1 MRHTPIESD
10 TDEKT
15 LRAYYETGALF
26 CMYGDERTQFMED
39 AKKLW
44 PRVRDDFLQSW
55 VAEHPG
61 ERPWAWWAWD
71 APERRRRIGTRKG
84 DKVVKDKKPHPFDSL
99 ARRKLIEAEVKS
111 GEAHPDS
118 LTDAYRL
125 RFGVPTVY
133 WVEDDWDAVYED
145 ECDYLRRLGLLLRG
159 EAELIW
165 E

>member
-1 MRHTPIESD
+1 MKHAPIEAF
-10 TDEKT
+10 TNEKT
-15 LRAYYETGALF
+15 LRAYYESGCLF
-26 CMYGDERTQFMED
+26 CMYGDKRTQFIEN
-39 AKKLW
+39 ARRLW
-44 PRVRDDFLQSW
+44 PSVRDEFLQNW
-55 VAEHPG
+55 IVKNPG
-61 ERPWAWWAWD
+61 SRPWIWWEL
-71 APERRRRIGTRKG
+71 APERRRRIGTRKN
-84 DKVVKDKKPHPFDSL
+84 DKVIKDKKPHPFDSL

-133 WVEDDWDAVYED
+133 WVEDDWNAVYED
-145 ECDYLRRLGLLLRG
+145 EADYLARLGLLLPG